1 MRLSDRLSSR
11 RPPGPPSQD
20 AARGTSPV
28 WTESPPMMRLTP
40 LLLTIAL
47 SSFLGAAGCTK
58 AKSDDAKPA
67 PPAKVTRPPDESAIA
82 TVSLTPEA
90 QQRLGITLAKVEK
103 KRVARRRTFGGIVE
117 IVPGSALFAWTPV
130 AGTVE
135 AAVPDDVPAPGKRVS
150 AGQTV
155 FIVKPL
161 LSPERHVPT
170 PAERAQIANVTATV
184 EAARAVADGDVERA
198 QAEVRNAQIAL
209 NRAEQLLKD
218 RAGSERQRD
227 DAKAAHSIAQA
238 NLDAAKTRKKK
249 LDDLSL
255 DAEVGDAKPL
265 PIRAPQTGI
274 LRTISVA
281 ANGIVPSG
289 AQLFEVVNLER
300 VWVRVPVY
308 VGQIDEIRVD
318 MEATVGMLDGTPRG
332 SGARKGS
339 GVAGLQAIP
348 VQAPPA
354 ADPTTA
360 SADLIYEVNNSQ
372 AILRPGERV
381 GVTVTLQ
388 GEAESLVVP
397 WTAVLHDIYGGTW
410 VYEKIGDHDYRRAR
424 VQVRYVADGHAVLA
438 TGPKPGVE
446 VIVDGAAEVFGTEFG
461 GGK

>member
-1 MRLSDRLSSR
+1 MMCPTRLFLAIVLTSSL
-11 RPPGPPSQD
+11 
-20 AARGTSPV
+20 V
-28 WTESPPMMRLTP
+28 
-40 LLLTIAL
+40 
-47 SSFLGAAGCTK
+47 AAGCTK
-58 AKSDDAKPA
+58 TTSDTPKPGA
-67 PPAKVTRPPDESAIA
+67 PAKVTRPSDESAIA
-82 TVSLTPEA
+82 TVTLTSEA
-90 QQRLGITLAKVEK
+90 QKRLGITLATVEK
-103 KRVARRRTFGGIVE
+103 KRIARHRTFGGIVE

-135 AAVPDDVPAPGKRVS
+135 AAVQDDVPTPGRRVS

-198 QAEVRNAQIAL
+198 QAEVRNARIVL

-227 DAKAAHSIAQA
+227 DAKAALSIAQA
-238 NLDAAKTRKKK
+238 NFDAAKTRKRK

-255 DAEVGDAKPL
+255 EADVGDAKPL
-265 PIRAPQTGI
+265 SIRAPQTGI

-289 AQLFEVVNLER
+289 AQLFEVVNLEK

-308 VGQIDEIRVD
+308 VGQIDDVRSD
-318 MEATVGMLDGTPRG
+318 MEATVGSLAGSPR
-332 SGARKGS
+332 SNAAIPKGS
-339 GVAGLQAIP
+339 AGALLRATP

-360 SADLIYEVNNSQ
+360 SADLIYEVSNEQ
-372 AILRPGERV
+372 GTLRPGERV
-381 GVTVTLQ
+381 GITVALQ

-397 WTAVLHDIYGGTW
+397 WPAVLHDIYGGTW
-410 VYEKIGDHDYRRAR
+410 IYEKIGEREYRRAR
-424 VQVRYVADGHAVLA
+424 VQVRYVADGNAVLA
-438 TGPKPGVE
+438 TGPRAGAE
-446 VIVDGAAEVFGTEFG
+446 VIVEGAAEVFGTEFG